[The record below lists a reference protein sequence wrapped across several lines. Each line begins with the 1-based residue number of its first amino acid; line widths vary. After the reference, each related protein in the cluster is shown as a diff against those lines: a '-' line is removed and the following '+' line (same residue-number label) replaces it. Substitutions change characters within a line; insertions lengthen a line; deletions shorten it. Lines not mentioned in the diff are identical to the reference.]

1 MKESVEMDDEIF
13 EMEKKLKKMH
23 EQISRKASAK
33 KVAHLY
39 CQTEDGTVY
48 EVPFNTDSYYNR
60 ITARIDLAKG
70 GMPFGATID
79 REEYHLP
86 HGTVVPPELGGYS
99 VANTDVT
106 ILPYNSVKALEEILK
121 SNPNDFLE
129 KIIDPETYKPT
140 DLGAKIIRNI
150 NPNEEDAQKLYKSL
164 KTIEK
169 RAEWF
174 DPSRLLGY
182 SDVDGDPAT
191 IVASV
196 LKESIKGSMHST
208 YTGASSCTG
217 FKFDKRVPK
226 EIETL
231 METIFKGYTSCSDY
245 PGNDEKIKK
254 RILTIISFF
263 VEFADLLLNQQ

>member
-1 MKESVEMDDEIF
+1 MTMKESVEMDDEIF
-13 EMEKKLKKMH
+13 EMEKKIREMH
-23 EQISRKASAK
+23 EQIRRKASAK
-33 KVAHLY
+33 IVAHLY

-48 EVPFNTDSYYNR
+48 EVPFDTDPYYNR
-60 ITARIDLAKG
+60 ITARIDLATG
-70 GMPFGATID
+70 EVPFGATID
-79 REEYHLP
+79 RKEYHLP
-86 HGTVVPPELGGYS
+86 KGTVVPPELDGYS
-99 VANTDVT
+99 VVNTDVT

-129 KIIDPETYKPT
+129 KIIDPETYKLT
-140 DLGAKIIRNI
+140 ELGAKIIRNI
-150 NPNEEDAQKLYKSL
+150 NPNEEDAQKLYQSF

-169 RAEWF
+169 NVIWF

-208 YTGASSCTG
+208 YSCTG

-231 METIFKGYTSCSDY
+231 METIFKGYTSYSDY

>member
-1 MKESVEMDDEIF
+1 
-13 EMEKKLKKMH
+13 MH
-23 EQISRKASAK
+23 EQISRKAFAK

-48 EVPFNTDSYYNR
+48 EVPFDTDSYYNR
-60 ITARIDLAKG
+60 IKASIDLAKG
-70 GMPFGATID
+70 QTPFGATID

-140 DLGAKIIRNI
+140 ELGAKIIRNI

-174 DPSRLLGY
+174 DPCRLLGY

-191 IVASV
+191 IATSV
-196 LKESIKGSMHST
+196 LKESIKGSVETRNSLL
-208 YTGASSCTG
+208 GRFTG
-217 FKFDKRVPK
+217 FKFDKKVPK

-231 METIFKGYTSCSDY
+231 METIFKGYT
-245 PGNDEKIKK
+245 
-254 RILTIISFF
+254 
-263 VEFADLLLNQQ
+263 LN

>member
-1 MKESVEMDDEIF
+1 MTMKESVEMDDEIF
-13 EMEKKLKKMH
+13 EMEKKIREMH
-23 EQISRKASAK
+23 EQISRKAFAK

-70 GMPFGATID
+70 EVPFGATID
-79 REEYHLP
+79 RKEYHLP

-140 DLGAKIIRNI
+140 ELGAKIIRNI
-150 NPNEEDAQKLYKSL
+150 NPNEEDAQKLYPSF

-169 RAEWF
+169 NVIWF
-174 DPSRLLGY
+174 DPSKLLNF
-182 SDVDGDPAT
+182 DEIDGDPAT
-191 IVASV
+191 IVAAFF
-196 LKESIKGSMHST
+196 KDAIKGEFKRGSLGT
-208 YTGASSCTG
+208 TG
-217 FKFDKRVPK
+217 FVFSHGTPKKFGKLLK
-226 EIETL
+226 S
-231 METIFKGYTSCSDY
+231 IFEGYSDEQLGRD
-245 PGNDEKIKK
+245 GNSIMRNKIIK
-254 RILTIISFF
+254 IISFF
-263 VEFADLLLNQQ
+263 VTLSDLLKD